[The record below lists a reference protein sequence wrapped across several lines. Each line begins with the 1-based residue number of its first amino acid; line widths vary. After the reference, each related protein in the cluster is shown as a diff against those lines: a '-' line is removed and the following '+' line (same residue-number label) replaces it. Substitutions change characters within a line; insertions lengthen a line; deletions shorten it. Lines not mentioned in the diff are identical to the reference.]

1 MAATGAGKGPRGV
14 RLPPTQEAAFISS
27 FHVRNLSGPEAGGG
41 SEILCRFSYC
51 APGIHPGAYSSEGR
65 WTESRKANPWAR
77 EQHVLLGNESGS
89 QKEGQEPLGGG
100 LKGLHGDTDA
110 VTRRTRGASLAHSVR
125 SLEEGQRCRDLETEK
140 MLAGEE
146 VRQGPGWP

>member
-1 MAATGAGKGPRGV
+1 M
-14 RLPPTQEAAFISS
+14 
-27 FHVRNLSGPEAGGG
+27 
-41 SEILCRFSYC
+41 
-51 APGIHPGAYSSEGR
+51 
-65 WTESRKANPWAR
+65 
-77 EQHVLLGNESGS
+77 LLGNESGS